1 MENMGDEQLQANISD
16 LRERVARVEVKTEGV
31 ESALRRF
38 DAHLGVMAIKID
50 EMAEK
55 LAQGIGAA
63 KLGFWVG
70 RGIAAIG
77 GFAAAH
83 FWSVWRN

>member
-1 MENMGDEQLQANISD
+1 MGDEQLQANISD

-31 ESALRRF
+31 EVALRRF
-38 DAHLGVMAIKID
+38 DVHLGVMAGKID
-50 EMAEK
+50 EVAER
-55 LAQGIGAA
+55 LAEGVGVA

-83 FWSVWRN
+83 FWSIWRS

>member
-1 MENMGDEQLQANISD
+1 VGDEQLQANISD

-31 ESALRRF
+31 EVALRRF
-38 DAHLGVMAIKID
+38 DVHLGVMAGKID
-50 EMAEK
+50 EVAER
-55 LAQGIGAA
+55 LAEGVGVA

-83 FWSVWRN
+83 FWSIWRS

>member
-1 MENMGDEQLQANISD
+1 MGDEKLQANISD

-31 ESALRRF
+31 ESALRRL
-38 DAHLGVMAIKID
+38 DAHLGVMSIKID

-55 LAQGIGAA
+55 LAEGIGVA

>member
-1 MENMGDEQLQANISD
+1 MGDEQFQANISD

-38 DAHLGVMAIKID
+38 DAHLDVMADKID

-55 LAQGIGAA
+55 LAEGMGAA
-63 KLGFWVG
+63 KLGYWVG
-70 RGIAAIG
+70 RMIAAIG

-83 FWSVWRN
+83 FWSAWRG

>member
-1 MENMGDEQLQANISD
+1 MSDEQLHANISD

-31 ESALRRF
+31 ETALKRF
-38 DAHLGVMAIKID
+38 DAHLGVMTAKID

-55 LAQGIGAA
+55 LAVGMGAA

-70 RGIAAIG
+70 RMLAAVG

-83 FWSVWRN
+83 FWSVWRS

>member
-1 MENMGDEQLQANISD
+1 MSDEQLQANISD

-38 DAHLGVMAIKID
+38 DAHLGVMTVKID

-55 LAQGIGAA
+55 LAVGMGAA

-70 RGIAAIG
+70 RTLAAVG

-83 FWSVWRN
+83 FWSVWRS